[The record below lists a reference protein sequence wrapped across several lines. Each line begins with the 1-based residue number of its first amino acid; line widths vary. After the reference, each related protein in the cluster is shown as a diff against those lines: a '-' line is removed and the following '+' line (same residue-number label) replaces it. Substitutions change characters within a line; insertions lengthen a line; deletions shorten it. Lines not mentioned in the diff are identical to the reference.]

1 MIEDGQTKG
10 DRHNAE
16 LMNEETLWKKMYEM
30 SYKTMQE
37 TITTRNIKEITTKSI
52 LETGENSYRYI

>member
-16 LMNEETLWKKMYEM
+16 LMNEEMLWKKMYEM

-52 LETGENSYRYI
+52 LETGENSYR

>member
-52 LETGENSYRYI
+52 LETGENSYR